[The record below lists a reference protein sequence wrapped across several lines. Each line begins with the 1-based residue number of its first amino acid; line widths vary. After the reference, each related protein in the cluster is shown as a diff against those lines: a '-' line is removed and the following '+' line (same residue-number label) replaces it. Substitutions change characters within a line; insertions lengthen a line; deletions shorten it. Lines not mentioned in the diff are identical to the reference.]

1 MFGDC
6 YPLVIGRLLL
16 YDTMLGLPF
25 LCEGIEL
32 SDSFWGIFM
41 LETSLISI
49 DTATG
54 FVEV

>member
-32 SDSFWGIFM
+32 SDGFWGIFM